1 MGRAITK
8 CLLTALLLCASHVEA
23 LASDSVACL
32 KLTEAEAGK
41 AFGTP
46 VKRNITDPCRFEAI
60 ENSEDYFTIEIQPG
74 QAENSEKLM
83 APLNK
88 IFGNPDP
95 VSGVGDHAFSF
106 ESVLIVLYKRDY
118 FTVSIFSSRLTR
130 QQADLAA
137 AKAIARQLI
146 AVL

>member
-1 MGRAITK
+1 MGRVITK
-8 CLLTALLLCASHVEA
+8 CLLTALLLCVCHVA
-23 LASDSVACL
+23 AFASDSAPCL
-32 KLTEAEAGK
+32 RLTEADAGQ

-46 VKRNITDPCRFEAI
+46 VKRNTTDACRFEAVADP
-60 ENSEDYFTIEIQPG
+60 SDYFTLEIQPG

-106 ESVLIVLYKRDY
+106 ESVLIVLYKKDY
-118 FTVSIFSSRLTR
+118 FTVSVFSSRLTR
-130 QQADLAA
+130 QHADLAA
-137 AKAIARQLI
+137 AKAIARQVI